1 MAEDWTKLTLDP
13 GDRVAGFEIESFV
26 ARGGMAVVYRARDVS
41 LGRTVA
47 LKVIAP
53 ELAQNEKF
61 RLRFMRESEL
71 AASLDH
77 PNVIPIYAAGES
89 NDLLYLVMRFVRG
102 DDLGTVLRNS
112 GPLSP
117 RVALPIFTQVA
128 GGLDAAHAR
137 QLVHRD
143 VKPGNILLAGEEEIA
158 QRHVY
163 LSDFGLTK
171 RLSSLTGVTTAGH
184 FLGTINY
191 VAPEQVEG
199 KPVDH
204 RSDIYS
210 FGCVLF
216 EALAGEPPF
225 AGDDDAA
232 LLWAH
237 IAAEPPRIS
246 ERRPDLPAALDPV
259 LQRALAKD
267 ADDRPQDCRT
277 LVSELRT
284 AFRSGANRGGSPPGR
299 TRPPARPKS
308 GAPSQRPSAARPGP
322 GRAGPP
328 GADRVRR
335 PALPVRRPR
344 LGLLALLAAVVL
356 LLGGGGWFL
365 LGRDTWVSRSGQELS
380 EAAVVLDHPKRWAP
394 VKHGGQYIVL
404 APTDL
409 TGIFTPEGDWAPA
422 RRTGR
427 EAPQDLVGAYV
438 TTTKALDV
446 SGFIPMEDQLSDQFV
461 GVEFQTTDP
470 QDPPP
475 GAPNNTQRVSGMLRP
490 AGGTDPVLYYDLV
503 VQPSSTAKERP
514 GVVLLFCRAEDRAAN
529 QETFDRVSASMR
541 TL

>member
-1 MAEDWTKLTLDP
+1 MANDWTKLTLEA

-26 ARGGMAVVYRARDVS
+26 ARGGMAVVYRARDIS

-77 PNVIPIYAAGES
+77 PNVIPIYGAGEED
-89 NDLLYLVMRFVRG
+89 DLLYLVMRFVRG
-102 DDLGTVLRNS
+102 DDLGTVLRQ

-137 QLVHRD
+137 QLIHRD
-143 VKPGNILLAGEEEIA
+143 VKPGNILLAGEDDVA

-184 FLGTINY
+184 FLGTIHY
-191 VAPEQVEG
+191 VAPEQVES

-225 AGDDDAA
+225 AGEDDAA

-237 IAAEPPRIS
+237 IAQDPPRIS
-246 ERRPDLPAALDPV
+246 DRRPDLPAALDPV

-267 ADDRPQDCRT
+267 PDDRPQDCRT
-277 LVSELRT
+277 LVSELRM
-284 AFRSGANRGGSPPGR
+284 ALRSGANRGGTPPGR
-299 TRPPARPKS
+299 PRPPARPKP
-308 GAPSQRPSAARPGP
+308 AAAEQRRPPARPAG
-322 GRAGPP
+322 GRTPATSAEPNKKRP
-328 GADRVRR
+328 VRTVRR
-335 PALPVRRPR
+335 PK
-344 LGLLALLAAVVL
+344 LGLLGLIAALIL
-356 LLGGGGWFL
+356 LVGGGGWLL
-365 LGRDTWVSRSGQELS
+365 LGPDPWVSRSGTELS
-380 EAAVVLDHPKRWAP
+380 EAAVALEHPKSWAP
-394 VKHGGQYIVL
+394 KDHGGQFIVL

-409 TGIFTPEGDWAPA
+409 TGIFTPGGDWAA
-422 RRTGR
+422 AQRTLQ
-427 EAPQDLVGAYV
+427 EEPTDLVGAYV
-438 TTTKALDV
+438 TTTQAFEVGQFTPL
-446 SGFIPMEDQLSDQFV
+446 EDQLSHQFT
-461 GVEFQTTDP
+461 GVEFQSKDP

-475 GAPNNTQRVSGMLRP
+475 GAPSGTERVSGTLQP
-490 AGGTDPVLYYDLV
+490 AGGTEPVLFYDLV
-503 VQPSSTAKERP
+503 VQPASSPSARP
-514 GVVLLFCRAEDRAAN
+514 GAILLFCRAEDRAAN
-529 QETFDRVSASMR
+529 QETFDRVLASMR